1 MLRSSMTGY
10 RVSSELL
17 LMKMKRQGV
26 RRRKQNDQNIPN
38 NRHQAQYS
46 SCWPEPEDCLCQCEF
61 ISKMKKCLK
70 NWIFACDSNHH
81 QNLNPSVVTRPGAK
95 RATPSQTA
103 YTGIVLCVQGGEREV
118 TIFTPCIFIFCVLH
132 DSWHLSACKSRHMG
146 GGGFSR

>member
-10 RVSSELL
+10 CVSSELL
-17 LMKMKRQGV
+17 LMKMKRRGV

-103 YTGIVLCVQGGEREV
+103 YTGIVLCVQGGGERERWPFLPPAYLYFVFSMTHGISLHANHV
-118 TIFTPCIFIFCVLH
+118 TWVGE
-132 DSWHLSACKSRHMG
+132 D
-146 GGGFSR
+146 